1 MPPALASMRS
11 AQTNRLRAT
20 GAPCRVLIHRKPP
33 ASFTKPR
40 AVPGDIFSAIF
51 SGGARYHVEAFPVV
65 NPRTRWGVPMAEEQ
79 AFRARLDEIFMTAE
93 ARAALSDPANSGAAD
108 GIYAVFPPAF
118 VISSLTEDS

>member
-1 MPPALASMRS
+1 
-11 AQTNRLRAT
+11 
-20 GAPCRVLIHRKPP
+20 
-33 ASFTKPR
+33 
-40 AVPGDIFSAIF
+40 
-51 SGGARYHVEAFPVV
+51 
-65 NPRTRWGVPMAEEQ
+65 MAEEQ